1 MGTTAYLAPP
11 QDQEAQRSK
20 YALLRPSAPLGSEC
34 LVRVFFLDTL
44 GTTQQLVLATTVP
57 VERVQDRSVE
67 IRHAV
72 EAFLCTL
79 GLQPLSI
86 QLEVFTTKPMAFGD
100 PAPVARC
107 WNFQYGAE
115 RRCIRLPSSTG

>member
-1 MGTTAYLAPP
+1 MDTADDLALQ
-11 QDQEAQRSK
+11 QDREETQHSR
-20 YALLRPSAPLGSEC
+20 YALLRPSVPVGSEC

-57 VERVQDRSVE
+57 AERVQDRSVE

-72 EAFLCTL
+72 EAFLCML

-100 PAPVARC
+100 PAPSGKVME
-107 WNFQYGAE
+107 FPI
-115 RRCIRLPSSTG
+115 RR

>member
-1 MGTTAYLAPP
+1 M
-11 QDQEAQRSK
+11 
-20 YALLRPSAPLGSEC
+20 
-34 LVRVFFLDTL
+34 RVFFLDSL
-44 GTTQQLVLATTVP
+44 DQPQQLVVAATVP
-57 VERVQDRSVE
+57 VERIQNRKLE

-100 PAPVARC
+100 PAPSGKVME
-107 WNFQYGAE
+107 FPV
-115 RRCIRLPSSTG
+115 RR